1 MLADITSPADVRA
14 LPSASLGPLASE
26 IRSFL
31 ISKVHRTGGH
41 LGPNLGAVE
50 LTIGVHRVFDS
61 PADVVL

>member
-14 LPSASLGPLASE
+14 LSTSELSSLASE

-41 LGPNLGAVE
+41 LGPNRAP
-50 LTIGVHRVFDS
+50 S
-61 PADVVL
+61 S